1 MENKSVTSIVSVFL
15 DIHRPELAASYKKAY
30 SSVHSMEWIK
40 KRIDFFREWTL
51 KSLRNQSFK
60 DFRVFMLCSE
70 KSRPLIDSYN
80 WDANIE
86 HCYDYGK
93 ANYEALDTDYVAV
106 TRLDSDD
113 LFHKDAMQIIRDNLI
128 LSDRIEKF
136 FISDYYRW
144 LFYHDCIIHVE
155 NPLAIE
161 KWSPSYTI
169 VFPKSEYKDWS
180 VVKKNLF
187 VFIKKTCANPGD
199 NILPPD
205 LVCMI
210 RTKESTHHAIWKED
224 PLHKDRLERELGS
237 AKKHGRKV
245 TFSSDEHIEILKDF
259 GISKEQYLGTKVGE
273 K

>member
-1 MENKSVTSIVSVFL
+1 MKNKSVTSVVSVFL
-15 DIHRPELAASYKKAY
+15 DIPRPELTAYYKKAY

-93 ANYEALDTDYVAV
+93 ANYEALDTDYVAI

-113 LFHKDAMQIIRDNLI
+113 LFHQDAMKIIRENLI
-128 LSDRIEKF
+128 LSDKVEKLF
-136 FISDYYRW
+136 FSGYYRW
-144 LFYHDCIIHVE
+144 IFHHNCFIYIT
-155 NPLAIE
+155 NPFGTH

-169 VFPKSEYKDWS
+169 IFPKSEYKNWL
-180 VVKKNLF
+180 N
-187 VFIKKTCANPGD
+187 IKKRWFVHVEKMCDVPNRK
-199 NILPPD
+199 ILPPN
-205 LVCMI
+205 LVCVI
-210 RTKESTHHAIWKED
+210 RIKESTHHAIWKED
-224 PLHKDRLERELGS
+224 PLHKDRLEEELES
-237 AKKHGRKV
+237 AKKLGRKV
-245 TFSSDEHIEILKDF
+245 TFSSGEHIEILKDF
-259 GISKEQYLGTKVGE
+259 GISKEQYLGTKVDE